1 MRNFKAEIKEILTAV
16 KKASDI
22 VRKELKTLP
31 EGGIMSTKINGKP
44 GQVKVT
50 YDENGK
56 RNRKVITK
64 DAAQVNGLLRRELLE
79 IEHADLENA
88 VAVLEE
94 ALAKL
99 PEGGLELDLLKL
111 LSRHKELS
119 QAQIEQILVPAEAAA
134 WEARPYEHY
143 SKYADKKTQVTS
155 RGLHVRSKS
164 EVLIAEALY
173 DAGIPFRYEQ
183 VLSIGPDEYAPDFT
197 ILRDDGRII
206 FWEHCGRMFEQRYFD
221 SHFRKLRAYYGAGV
235 VPWKN
240 LILTY
245 DSLEGDIDLREVKAQ
260 IDLRILNV

>member
-1 MRNFKAEIKEILTAV
+1 MRGFRAEIKEILTAA
-16 KKASDI
+16 KKTTAI
-22 VRKELKTLP
+22 VRKELRALP
-31 EGGIMSTKINGKP
+31 EGSIMSTKINGKP

-64 DAAQVNGLLRRELLE
+64 DTALVNGLLRRELLE
-79 IEHADLENA
+79 IEQADLEDA

-99 PEGGLELDLLKL
+99 PEDGLEHDLLKL

-119 QAQIEQILVPAEAAA
+119 QAQIEQLLVPAETAS
-134 WEARPYEHY
+134 WEAGPYEHY
-143 SKYADKKTQVTS
+143 TKYADKKTQVTS

-183 VLSIGPDEYAPDFT
+183 VLNIGPDEYAPDFT
-197 ILRDDGRII
+197 ILRADGKVI

-245 DSLEGDIDLREVKAQ
+245 DSLDGDIDLREIRAQ